1 MGKRQDFIAW
11 EQNHYRGG
19 WMAVVDTLTG
29 IQNVLLQIGPLVSVI
44 LIVLGGLSYGL
55 AQTQPS
61 DQRGKYI
68 STAYALIAGG
78 IVVAAITGAATLI
91 AGQSANLL
99 K

>member
-1 MGKRQDFIAW
+1 
-11 EQNHYRGG
+11 
-19 WMAVVDTLTG
+19 MAVRAPLTG
-29 IQNVLLQIGPLVSVI
+29 VQNTLLQIGPIVSVI
-44 LIVLGGLSYGL
+44 FIVLGGLPYDMV
-55 AQTQPS
+55 QTRPS

-68 STAYALIAGG
+68 TTAYALIAGG

>member
-1 MGKRQDFIAW
+1 
-11 EQNHYRGG
+11 
-19 WMAVVDTLTG
+19 MAVVDTLAG
-29 IQNVLLQIGPLVSVI
+29 IEGTLLQIGPMVAVI

-55 AQTQPS
+55 AQAQPS

-68 STAYALIAGG
+68 TTAYALIAGG

>member
-1 MGKRQDFIAW
+1 
-11 EQNHYRGG
+11 
-19 WMAVVDTLTG
+19 MAVVDTLTG
-29 IQNVLLQIGPLVSVI
+29 IQNTLLQIGPIVSVI
-44 LIVLGGLSYGL
+44 LIVLGGLAYGL

-68 STAYALIAGG
+68 TTAYALLAGG

-91 AGQSANLL
+91 AGSSANLL

>member
-1 MGKRQDFIAW
+1 
-11 EQNHYRGG
+11 
-19 WMAVVDTLTG
+19 MAVVDTLTG
-29 IQNVLLQIGPLVSVI
+29 IENTLLQTGPIISVI
-44 LIVLGGLSYGL
+44 LIVLGALAYGL

-68 STAYALIAGG
+68 TTAYALIAGG
-78 IVVAAITGAATLI
+78 VVVAAITGAATLI

>member
-1 MGKRQDFIAW
+1 MGIL
-11 EQNHYRGG
+11 E
-19 WMAVVDTLTG
+19 TLTD
-29 IQNVLLQIGPLVSVI
+29 IENTLLQIGPIISVI
-44 LIVLGGLSYGL
+44 LIVLGGIVYGI

-68 STAYALIAGG
+68 TTAYAMIIGG

-91 AGQSANLL
+91 AQNSANLL

>member
-1 MGKRQDFIAW
+1 MG
-11 EQNHYRGG
+11 
-19 WMAVVDTLTG
+19 VVDTLTG
-29 IQNVLLQIGPLVSVI
+29 IQNVLLQVGPIVSVI
-44 LIVLGGLSYGL
+44 LIVMGGLSYGV

-68 STAYALIAGG
+68 TTAYALIAGG
-78 IVVAAITGAATLI
+78 VVVAAITGAAALI